1 MGLQPPGFCYC
12 IRLPCENI
20 LPDCRKFRLPV
31 SDLRRYNRKV
41 SGMFGK
47 LKSAGR
53 NLRNELRVY
62 QLVLK
67 DKRTPKISNIL
78 LGLAV
83 GYILLPFDLIPD
95 FIPVI
100 GHLDDVII
108 VPLLVIAALKFNR
121 KRSLMIAARERF
133 KYNYIVLSRRENTN
147 QDSIACCRE
156 Y

>member
-1 MGLQPPGFCYC
+1 
-12 IRLPCENI
+12 
-20 LPDCRKFRLPV
+20 
-31 SDLRRYNRKV
+31 
-41 SGMFGK
+41 MFEK

-67 DKRTPKISNIL
+67 DKRTPKISKIL

-95 FIPVI
+95 FIPLI

-108 VPLLVIAALKFNR
+108 VPLLVIAALKFIPQEVVDDCR
-121 KRSLMIAARERF
+121 KRALQ
-133 KYNYIVLSRRENTN
+133 V
-147 QDSIACCRE
+147 
-156 Y
+156 